1 MRWYSPHTTL
11 SNGLIQSESK
21 NRNVVISV
29 NRSDTEIIGRF
40 NPPVKSMHTSD
51 KLPIQA
57 DELYTRTHAQQNQ
70 NIRREEK
77 EKETKNNRETK
88 RTHVSKQN
96 LFQGIRN

>member
-57 DELYTRTHAQQNQ
+57 DEPYTHSKTKTFVEK
-70 NIRREEK
+70 RRKKRQRITEK
-77 EKETKNNRETK
+77 R
-88 RTHVSKQN
+88 RGRMQVSKTYSK
-96 LFQGIRN
+96 GYAIRK